1 MGAPTSIGP
10 TRRSVVLNAAAAG
23 LAAALSL
30 PARASID
37 RGLVGN
43 IKPIT

>member
-10 TRRSVVLNAAAAG
+10 TRRSVVLNAAGAG
-23 LAAALSL
+23 LAAAFNV
-30 PARASID
+30 PARASI
-37 RGLVGN
+37 GLVGK